1 MALVIKRTSS
11 WWYALFKS
19 NGRRRAINLKVR
31 IEGTRPASIGHA
43 GDDAFERSRGKA
55 LEAHDQLLRKFEED
69 RTGERALKRLA
80 ELKVGREVTF
90 PKLAEL
96 AEHWDKIPRR
106 KAPDGQYANQ
116 CRLRLKRF
124 ATWVAEHQPDATEF
138 VAVKPETA
146 RAFMEEEAKRE
157 VSPKTWND
165 LLKLLRATF
174 KHLHPHLSDGSNP
187 FHGLVTKATE
197 TVNREPFTVEELK
210 AITEACANDDFIR
223 PVIVT
228 GMCTAMR
235 RGDCCLLK
243 WTDVDLAAGFLSVKT
258 AKTGE
263 TVDIP
268 IFPML
273 AEELARAKARAGTSE
288 FCFPDPALMYRSNP
302 DGITW
307 RVKQIIAR
315 ALDSLSTKSTP
326 ALPATTD
333 PAEVRARVEGYL
345 GRLGDS
351 ARAPR
356 MRAVFE
362 AYAGGANLGQVMAT
376 TGCSRGTV
384 SNYLNELE
392 RETGASIVRGH
403 RRAAKTDALQQEREN
418 GQRRASLHDFHS
430 FRVTWITL
438 ALAAGVPLELVQR
451 VTGHRTVAVVLKHY
465 FRPGRE
471 DFRQVLFKAMPK
483 MLGEA
488 SPASTRDEIRHLL
501 AHMTARTWKQDRE
514 RLQELIERAWAPS

>member
-31 IEGTRPASIGHA
+31 IEGTRPASIGDT

-55 LEAHDQLLRKFEED
+55 IEAHDQLLRKFEED

-90 PKLAEL
+90 PKLADL
-96 AEHWDKIPRR
+96 ADHWDKIPRR

-124 ATWVAEHQPDATEF
+124 ASWVAEHQPDATEF

-146 RAFMEEEAKRE
+146 KAFMEAEVKRE

-165 LLKLLRATF
+165 MLKLLRATF

-210 AITEACANDDFIR
+210 AITETCAGDDFIR
-223 PVIVT
+223 PIIVT

-243 WTDVDLAAGFLSVKT
+243 WADVDLNAGFLSVKT

-273 AEELARAKARAGTSE
+273 AEELGKAKAKAGTSE

-307 RVKQIIAR
+307 RVKQVIAR
-315 ALDSLSTKSTP
+315 ALESLSPKGTP

-333 PAEVRARVEGYL
+333 LAEIRARVEAYL

-351 ARAPR
+351 ARVPR

-362 AYAGGANLGQVMAT
+362 AYAGGANLGQVMAA
-376 TGCSRGTV
+376 TGCSQGTM

-392 RETGASIVRGH
+392 RETSTSIIRGN
-403 RRAAKTDALQQEREN
+403 RRGAKTDVLQKDREN

-483 MLGEA
+483 MLGAE
-488 SPASTRDEIRHLL
+488 STSSARQEMRRIVEG
-501 AHMTARTWKQDRE
+501 MTERTWRRDRE
-514 RLQELIERAWAPS
+514 RLLECFDKS